1 MKHQLNKLQGD
12 KGGGLLRKMGV
23 LEANPALNGI
33 YFIQKGLGVCVIMS
47 VAVVQHISSLNHKST
62 LAKPLAMAHVQPL
75 GDVRGTDADEQG

>member
-33 YFIQKGLGVCVIMS
+33 YFIQKGLGVCIIMA
-47 VAVVQHISSLNHKST
+47 VAIVQHISSLNHNST
-62 LAKPLAMAHVQPL
+62 LAMAHVQPF